1 MFFQPS
7 PVPTENKITN
17 EFAIVVGVSVTVVL
31 LLITAVTL
39 IPAVLCVRRRTRRKN
54 LLTTATNVAYQSRGG
69 HKTNHNLP
77 LPSSGQFITAAGE
90 APNLPLPIPPTSTA
104 RFSTSTVTLPH
115 YASVD
120 EAIVGALNT
129 PNNEYPLLANAVVL
143 QNETE
148 SLNDISLRENISYDA
163 GTEEEECDYV
173 IVTNGYGT
181 TQRRVFLSPN

>member
-90 APNLPLPIPPTSTA
+90 ALISP
-104 RFSTSTVTLPH
+104 
-115 YASVD
+115 YQ
-120 EAIVGALNT
+120 
-129 PNNEYPLLANAVVL
+129 YPQQVQQGSRPV
-143 QNETE
+143 
-148 SLNDISLRENISYDA
+148 R
-163 GTEEEECDYV
+163 
-173 IVTNGYGT
+173 
-181 TQRRVFLSPN
+181 